1 MSRRSW
7 AWATASF
14 PIPTRLRPER
24 RSRRPARA
32 PRRHRHREARA
43 TARLAFDAH
52 RRAHAFG
59 QVLGDGEPEARAPQL
74 AAAGLVDAV
83 EALEDAGE
91 MLGRYAG
98 PVVRHDHL
106 RPAIGR
112 APGRDLDPAASRRVL
127 HRVLHE

>member
-43 TARLAFDAH
+43 TARLAFDALP
-52 RRAHAFG
+52 RAHSFG
-59 QVLGDGEPEARAPQL
+59 RVLGDGEPEARDPQP
-74 AAAGLVDAV
+74 AAAGRVESV
-83 EALEDAGE
+83 EALEGAGE
-91 MLGRYAG
+91 MYGRYAR

-106 RPAIGR
+106 RPA
-112 APGRDLDPAASRRVL
+112 
-127 HRVLHE
+127 